1 MCVFPIGIFMCVYI
15 YIYIIRHRAPVHVCG
30 VIVLAEGSR
39 ETLHLQRCHGW
50 TGHSP
55 ILRPPDPPPD
65 SPFAFLEPLFR
76 LPTSASKLDAFQ
88 NPKIQPKSPKKL
100 RKPSPKPSQNGS
112 QMVSYVP
119 TPEMFKNGTTM
130 VRKPHF
136 GSLLAF
142 RNRLKIDAKT
152 PSKSA
157 LSWIP
162 SWNPKKYDF

>member
-1 MCVFPIGIFMCVYI
+1 MSLPPRRGLPLLKFLPGLGHENPCTPVYPYSRCPLPLLPVSRGVLYPSSRCPGIWFSFPE
-15 YIYIIRHRAPVHVCG
+15 G
-30 VIVLAEGSR
+30 VVMSFFFNALWNP
-39 ETLHLQRCHGW
+39 CKK
-50 TGHSP
+50 
-55 ILRPPDPPPD
+55 
-65 SPFAFLEPLFR
+65 AFL
-76 LPTSASKLDAFQ
+76 T
-88 NPKIQPKSPKKL
+88 PKTL
-100 RKPSPKPSQNGS
+100 RKPSPKPSQNAS
-112 QMVSYVP
+112 QIASYVP

-162 SWNPKKYDF
+162 SWNPKKYDFRC